1 MDRFLRDGF
10 AEVAGGLGAVV
21 KCFWPVFLIYVA
33 MGVLGIG
40 FGYFVI
46 TSDVPDLTFLL
57 LYFIIVFVV
66 LIYVFLALSQGAVAW
81 HRRVVLGEAARW
93 ISPIPRLRSLKYAWA
108 VFLFSLIF
116 MITYLVI
123 ASFTLPYLHSIFTA
137 AVGQIDLT
145 TAPVEQLEAWRRAV
159 WPIQLIILAIVIV
172 LAAVVLW
179 LGRSWLL
186 IFPFISVRSTEPAFG
201 RIRESLGYSS
211 GLVGSLLVV
220 YFLSSLLGLVY
231 YLFVPM
237 SVQLLPVLNVFTT
250 ILGVVIYFFCFLW
263 GLSILSLAYRRAVAA
278 PEIDHA
284 D

>member
-10 AEVAGGLGAVV
+10 GEVAGGLGAVV
-21 KCFWPVFLIYVA
+21 KSFWPVFLVYIA
-33 MGVLGIG
+33 MGVVGVG
-40 FGYFVI
+40 FGYFVM
-46 TSDVPDLTFLL
+46 TSDAPDLTFLL

-66 LIYVFLALSQGAVAW
+66 LIYIFLALSQGAVAW

-108 VFLFSLIF
+108 VFLFSLVF
-116 MITYLVI
+116 MISYLII

-137 AVGQIDLT
+137 SIGQIDLT
-145 TAPVEQLEAWRRAV
+145 KAPAEQLEAWRRAV
-159 WPIQLIILAIVIV
+159 WPIQLILLAIVIV
-172 LAAVVLW
+172 LAAAILW

-211 GLVGSLLVV
+211 GLVGSLLAV
-220 YFLSSLLGLVY
+220 YFLSSLLGLAY
-231 YLFVPM
+231 YLLVPM

-263 GLSILSLAYRRAVAA
+263 GLSILSLAYRRAVAV
-278 PEIDHA
+278 PETNHA